1 MLVKDIIPIW
11 IEYKRPYVKESTMA
25 AYTLAIKN
33 SILPAFGECDDLTE
47 DIVQEYILDSVTA
60 GLAKHTIKDRLVV
73 LKMIM
78 KFASSKGWMLYHDW
92 KAVFPTST
100 KKKIEISILTV
111 SEHKKILDYIKEHFT
126 FYSLGIY
133 ISLTAGLRI
142 GEVCG
147 LKWEDIDCDRG
158 VLSVRRTVERIYV
171 LNGEKNFTKIVS
183 SEPKTINA
191 RRDVPI
197 CKELMS
203 MVKPLKK
210 VVNENFYVLT
220 NAEKPTEPRT
230 YRNFFYRL
238 MEKLGMPHI
247 RYHDLRHTFA
257 TRCIE
262 SKCDYKTVSV
272 LLGHAD
278 IATTLNMYVHP
289 DETQKRNVV
298 NKVFRTLSR

>member
-1 MLVKDIIPIW
+1 M
-11 IEYKRPYVKESTMA
+11 EYKRPYVKESTFA
-25 AYTLAIKN
+25 SYTLSIRN
-33 SILPAFGECDDLTE
+33 SILPVFGECDDLTE
-47 DIVQEYILDSVTA
+47 DIVQKYILDCTTK
-60 GLAKHTIKDRLVV
+60 GFAKHTIQDRLVV

-78 KFASSKGWMLYHDW
+78 KFASGKGWMSYHDW

-100 KKKIEISILTV
+100 KGKIEINILTPK
-111 SEHKKILDYIKEHFT
+111 EHKKILDYIKENFT

-133 ISLTAGLRI
+133 ISLTTGLRI

-158 VLSVRRTVERIYV
+158 VLSVRRTVERVYV
-171 LNGEKNFTKIVS
+171 LDGEEHFTKIILG
-183 SEPKTINA
+183 EPKTINS

-230 YRNFFYRL
+230 YRTFFHRL
-238 MEKLGMPHI
+238 MEKLYMPRI

-262 SKCDYKTVSV
+262 NKCDYKTVSV

-278 IATTLNMYVHP
+278 ITTTLNMYVHP

-298 NKVFRTLSR
+298 NKVFRMLDR

>member
-1 MLVKDIIPIW
+1 
-11 IEYKRPYVKESTMA
+11 MA
-25 AYTLAIKN
+25 SYTLSIKK

-47 DIVQEYILDSVTA
+47 DIVQKYILDSVTA

-92 KAVFPTST
+92 KALFPTST

-171 LNGEKNFTKIVS
+171 LNGAKKYTKIML
-183 SEPKTINA
+183 SEPKITNA

-197 CKELMS
+197 
-203 MVKPLKK
+203 
-210 VVNENFYVLT
+210 
-220 NAEKPTEPRT
+220 
-230 YRNFFYRL
+230 
-238 MEKLGMPHI
+238 
-247 RYHDLRHTFA
+247 
-257 TRCIE
+257 
-262 SKCDYKTVSV
+262 
-272 LLGHAD
+272 
-278 IATTLNMYVHP
+278 
-289 DETQKRNVV
+289 
-298 NKVFRTLSR
+298 